1 MFEGIFK
8 RMKKIRNLCLIVIG
22 LLLQMSWVSVA
33 QADLVVMQNGDRIS
47 GEIQR
52 IWDKEV
58 IIEPELDDDVN
69 VTIDFENVAY
79 IESEREFEVELADG
93 REVIAKLI
101 GPADDDQQLIEID
114 GVTQSIALADLYE
127 VDEIDDYFDWESH
140 IDFNAAINKGNTD
153 SVNTKFFAD
162 TNLKLG
168 DHRHIAD
175 LTLTKEE
182 QNHETTKDQDLFR
195 YNYNWL
201 FDDPW
206 FLGALLSAERDPIKD
221 LDLRLIL
228 AALIGRDF
236 LNTPDTILSGQLGMG
251 YLTEEDTLGAT
262 DQSAVAI
269 WQLRYRQDV
278 FNDDLELFHDHSIN
292 VYVSGRNNTVIK
304 TSTGARYEITDLL
317 YANVS
322 LDYDYESEP
331 AVTAENDDFSLVVGL
346 GVEF

>member
-1 MFEGIFK
+1 MKIKESIGIV
-8 RMKKIRNLCLIVIG
+8 LIG
-22 LLLQMSWVSVA
+22 LLMLVA
-33 QADLVVMQNGDRIS
+33 IATEARADQLTMKNGDRIS

-58 IIEPELDDDVN
+58 VIEPELDDDVN

-93 REVIAKLI
+93 REVIAKLV

-114 GVTQSIALADLYE
+114 GVTQPIALADLYE

-140 IDFNAAINKGNTD
+140 IDFNASINKGNTD
-153 SVNTKFFAD
+153 SVNTKLYAD

-175 LTLTKEE
+175 LTLTREE
-182 QNHETTKDQDLFR
+182 QNHVTTRDQDLFR

-236 LNTPDTILSGQLGMG
+236 INTPDTILSGQLGMG
-251 YLTEEDTLGAT
+251 FLTEEDTLGET
-262 DQSAVAI
+262 EQNGVAI
-269 WQLRYRQDV
+269 WQLRYRQDL
-278 FNDDLELFHDHSIN
+278 FTDDLELFHDHSIN
-292 VYVSGRNNTVIK
+292 LYISGRNNTVLK

-331 AVTAENDDFSLVVGL
+331 AGTAENDDLRLVVGL

>member
-1 MFEGIFK
+1 MKIKESIGIV
-8 RMKKIRNLCLIVIG
+8 LIG
-22 LLLQMSWVSVA
+22 LLMLVA
-33 QADLVVMQNGDRIS
+33 IATEARADQLTMKNGDRIS

-58 IIEPELDDDVN
+58 VIEPELDDDVN

-93 REVIAKLI
+93 REVIAKLV
-101 GPADDDQQLIEID
+101 GPADDGQQLIEID
-114 GVTQSIALADLYE
+114 GVTQPIALADLYE

-140 IDFNAAINKGNTD
+140 IDFNASINKGNTD
-153 SVNTKFFAD
+153 SVNTKLYAD

-175 LTLTKEE
+175 LTLTREE
-182 QNHETTKDQDLFR
+182 QNHVTTRDQDLFR

-236 LNTPDTILSGQLGMG
+236 INTPDTILSGQLGMG
-251 YLTEEDTLGAT
+251 FLTEEDTLGET
-262 DQSAVAI
+262 EQNGVAI
-269 WQLRYRQDV
+269 WQLRYRQDL
-278 FNDDLELFHDHSIN
+278 FTDDLELFHDHSIN
-292 VYVSGRNNTVIK
+292 LYISGRNNTVLK

-331 AVTAENDDFSLVVGL
+331 AGTAENDDLRLVVGL

>member
-1 MFEGIFK
+1 MKRPNIFS
-8 RMKKIRNLCLIVIG
+8 LLSIG
-22 LLLQMSWVSVA
+22 LLIQLSLVTFSR
-33 QADLVVMQNGDRIS
+33 ADQVTMKNGDRIT

-52 IWDKEV
+52 IWDMEL
-58 IIEPELDDDVN
+58 IIEPEYDDDVN
-69 VTIDFENVAY
+69 VTIDLENIAH
-79 IESEREFEVELADG
+79 IESEREFEVELTDG
-93 REVIAKLI
+93 RETIAMLV
-101 GPADDDQQLIEID
+101 GPSDDGQQLILID
-114 GVTQSIALADLYE
+114 GVTEPVALADIYDL
-127 VDEIDDYFDWESH
+127 DEIDDYFDWESH

-153 SVNTKFFAD
+153 SVNTKFYAD

-182 QNHETTKDQDLFR
+182 QDHVTTKDQDLFH

-206 FLGALLSAERDPIKD
+206 FFGALLTAERDPIKD

-236 LNTPDTILSGQLGMG
+236 LNTPDTILSGQLGVG
-251 YLTEEDTLGAT
+251 YLTEEDTMGMT
-262 DQSAVAI
+262 QQSAVAI
-269 WQLRYRQDV
+269 WTLRYRQDL
-278 FNDDLELFHDHSIN
+278 FNDDLEIFHDDSIN
-292 VYVSGRNNTVIK
+292 VYLSGRRNTVIQ
-304 TSTGARYEITDLL
+304 TSTGVRYEITDLL

-322 LDYDYESEP
+322 LDYDYESDP
-331 AVTAENDDFSLVVGL
+331 AGAAENDDLSLVVGM